1 MEGTQQWMLQSFI
14 AEKGGSCQ
22 QKAKQLCTKVQL
34 KWGKRAGQLSLV
46 DVAVD
51 VVQVLGHLGED
62 ARPVGQSAAAVAPIA
77 HDAHLHEATVCL
89 TQQRTTVIPLKHK
102 ACTHP
107 RCQSKSVWSTKES
120 FCVPHFSRYEDFNMC
135 QLPKADQPRKL
146 ITSN

>member
-1 MEGTQQWMLQSFI
+1 MDASKLYCRKRRNVS
-14 AEKGGSCQ
+14 AESKATLHKTAAEAGKG
-22 QKAKQLCTKVQL
+22 
-34 KWGKRAGQLSLV
+34 AGQLSLV

-62 ARPVGQSAAAVAPIA
+62 ARLVGQSAAAVAPVA

-107 RCQSKSVWSTKES
+107 RCQSQSVWSTKES
-120 FCVPHFSRYEDFNMC
+120 FCVLHFSRYEDFNMC
-135 QLPKADQPRKL
+135 QLPEADQPRRL
-146 ITSN
+146 VTSN